1 MQELR
6 KAAFLDRD
14 GVINIDHAYVHR
26 WEEFEW
32 VEGVLEAARRLSE
45 AGYLLVIVT
54 NQSGIGRGYYTEE
67 DFERLNREVRRA
79 FEEAGAPL
87 AGIYFCPH
95 HPIKALEPYRKECG
109 CRKPAPGMLLEAA
122 RDLNINLSQSLMVGD
137 KVSDMQA
144 HRLRACPCASLSA
157 RTAKPSPHLKRLQRK
172 RPKTSLKPSEL
183 FCLKAREP
191 FGRLRAHRPPS

>member
-79 FEEAGAPL
+79 FEEVGAPL

-95 HPIKALEPYRKECG
+95 HPVKALEPYRMECG

-122 RDLNINLSQSLMVGD
+122 RDLNIDLSQSLMVGD

-144 HRLRACPCASLSA
+144 AQAAGVPVRILVGTDGKAEPALEA
-157 RTAKPSPHLKRLQRK
+157 PATQTAKN
-172 RPKTSLKPSEL
+172 L
-183 FCLKAREP
+183 FEAV
-191 FGRLRAHRPPS
+191 RALLP

>member
-1 MQELR
+1 MQQLR

-32 VEGVLEAARRLSE
+32 VDGVLEAARLLHE

-54 NQSGIGRGYYTEE
+54 NQSGIGRGYYTEK
-67 DFERLNREVRRA
+67 DFECLNREVRRA
-79 FEEAGAPL
+79 FAQAGAPL

-95 HPIKALEPYRKECG
+95 HPVKALEPYRKACD
-109 CRKPAPGMLLEAA
+109 CRKPAPGLLLQAV
-122 RDLNINLSQSLMVGD
+122 RDLQIDPAQSLMVGD

-144 HRLRACPCASLSA
+144 AEAAGVPVRILVGTDGKAEPALEA
-157 RTAKPSPHLKRLQRK
+157 PATQTAKNLLEAVRTLLP
-172 RPKTSLKPSEL
+172 
-183 FCLKAREP
+183 
-191 FGRLRAHRPPS
+191 